1 MAALVFK
8 MGALLLK
15 QMAKPL
21 GARFEQWALTHP
33 VARKYII
40 STAQVMHRWEVYI
53 TRGAEGRAGK
63 AFVGAMT
70 EEKSVELASKIASEG
85 FVFAV
90 GILIVTFE
98 YDRNRRKEIE
108 KKHKEELERLAI
120 LDQAAK
126 ERERLRV
133 ENLEQQELIGQLLH
147 RVDRLEGL
155 IHEEQA
161 RRAQGRGGMWGGFFA
176 PRGL

>member
-15 QMAKPL
+15 QLAKPL
-21 GARFEQWALTHP
+21 GSRFEQWAMQHP
-33 VARKYII
+33 VARRYII
-40 STAQVMHRWEVYI
+40 TTAQVMHRWEVYI
-53 TRGAEGRAGK
+53 TRGAEGKAGK

-108 KKHKEELERLAI
+108 KKAKEERERLAI
-120 LDQAAK
+120 LEQARV
-126 ERERLRV
+126 ERERLFS
-133 ENLEQQELIGQLLH
+133 ENVEQQQLIGQLLG
-147 RVDRLEGL
+147 RVDRLESL
-155 IHEEQA
+155 IAEEQQ
-161 RRAQGRGGMWGGFFA
+161 RRAHKSLWGGFFG
-176 PRGL
+176 PKGL